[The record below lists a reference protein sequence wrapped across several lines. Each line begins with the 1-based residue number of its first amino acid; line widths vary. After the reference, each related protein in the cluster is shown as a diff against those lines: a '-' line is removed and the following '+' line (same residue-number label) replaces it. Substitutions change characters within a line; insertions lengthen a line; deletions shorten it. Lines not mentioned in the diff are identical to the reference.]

1 MLDFASCFWVC
12 HDRRL
17 SAAQLQPDDRGEIN
31 ASVPSVAVWGA
42 ALQTRSFWNRRN
54 RGFKLGCVTAFEVE
68 IERRLAEIRQRGLH
82 RGLRRID
89 GIAGTR
95 VAINGRFVLN
105 CSSNDYLGLAGHP
118 EVVEAA
124 LKATMDYGSGSRAS
138 RSICGSLALHHALE
152 AALAEFE
159 NTEAAL
165 SFSSG
170 YTTAISTIPA
180 LVGPG
185 DVVVLDKL
193 AHGCHV
199 DGARLSRAKLR
210 VYPHNDLERLE
221 EILRWADQR
230 AQGTSPSDRPR
241 TLIITESVFSMDG
254 DHAPLRELVD
264 LKDRYG
270 AWLMVDEAHA
280 TGLYGPRR
288 TGLAEKLGVAER
300 IEVRMGTLG
309 KALGAAGGYICG
321 SASLIEYLVNKARS
335 FIFSTAPPPSAA
347 GAALAAVRIVASEE
361 GRRLCDRV
369 WANTTA
375 VVSRFRSGVQKSCD
389 PGSTTTASSL
399 IVPLII
405 GDEQRA
411 VEVANALF
419 EQGIFIPA
427 VRFPTVPR
435 GSARLRLTLTAAHT
449 ASDVAELLSG
459 LQSVGLIEGRC
470 SPAESET
477 AVGNLSPAQSHTDAP
492 TCAA

>member
-1 MLDFASCFWVC
+1 MAN
-12 HDRRL
+12 
-17 SAAQLQPDDRGEIN
+17 RG
-31 ASVPSVAVWGA
+31 GG
-42 ALQTRSFWNRRN
+42 LGTRSFWNKRN
-54 RGFKLGCVTAFEVE
+54 HGFKLADVTAFESE

-105 CSSNDYLGLAGHP
+105 CCSNDYLGLAGHP

-124 LKATMDYGSGSRAS
+124 LKATKDYGSGSRAS

-152 AALAEFE
+152 EALAEFE

-199 DGARLSRAKLR
+199 DGARLSGAKLR

-221 EILRWADQR
+221 EILAWAAQR
-230 AQGTSPSDRPR
+230 AQGTSPSNRPR

-288 TGLAEKLGVAER
+288 TGLAEELGVAER

-309 KALGAAGGYICG
+309 KALGSAGGYICG
-321 SASLIEYLVNKARS
+321 TASLIEYLVNKARS
-335 FIFSTAPPPSAA
+335 FMFSTAPPPSAA
-347 GAALAAVRIVASEE
+347 GAAMAAVRVVASEE

-369 WANTTA
+369 WANATA
-375 VVSRFRSGVQKSCD
+375 VVSQLRPGVQKSGI
-389 PGSTTTASSL
+389 PGGPTAASSL
-399 IVPLII
+399 IIPLII
-405 GDEQRA
+405 GDELRA

-419 EQGIFIPA
+419 ERGIFIPA

-435 GSARLRLTLTAAHT
+435 GSARLRLTMTAAHT
-449 ASDVAELLSG
+449 ESDVAELLAG
-459 LQSVGLIEGRC
+459 LRSVGLIEGQC
-470 SPAESET
+470 GSEASET
-477 AVGNLSPAQSHTDAP
+477 VVGNLSPAHLHTDAP